1 MTPATKTSGLK
12 VHQMPVPK
20 VPRTELREAAVLVRP
35 CVTKVYCTLCTRAV
49 EAVAEFS
56 GNGVGKKRM
65 VVQPR
70 QRCPHCGASLDA
82 AFVLDN
88 LSQVA

>member
-1 MTPATKTSGLK
+1 MTPATKTSGST
-12 VHQMPVPK
+12 VREMPPPKAPK
-20 VPRTELREAAVLVRP
+20 VGATDAVAQVRSF
-35 CVTKVYCTLCTRAV
+35 VTKVYCTLCTRAV

-56 GNGVGKKRM
+56 GNGFGKKRM
-65 VVQPR
+65 VAQPR

-88 LSQVA
+88 LRQVA

>member
-1 MTPATKTSGLK
+1 
-12 VHQMPVPK
+12 
-20 VPRTELREAAVLVRP
+20 
-35 CVTKVYCTLCTRAV
+35 VYCTLCTRAV

-56 GNGVGKKRM
+56 PNGVGKRRM

-70 QRCPHCGASLDA
+70 QRCPRCGASLDA

-88 LSQVA
+88 LRQVA

>member
-12 VHQMPVPK
+12 VRQMP
-20 VPRTELREAAVLVRP
+20 LRRVVKSGATDAVAQAGSF
-35 CVTKVYCTLCTRAV
+35 VTQVYCTLCTRAV

-56 GNGVGKKRM
+56 PNGVGKRRM